1 MEGQARRLR
10 AEVYCGRQIMR
21 RLYTLFGQDS
31 SLCLITSEGN
41 YRLKVA
47 GTLERGIVDLS
58 ARLLCRKLLQHGR
71 LNMVL
76 TAHKNLLSSL

>member
-1 MEGQARRLR
+1 MEGQAWRRR

-31 SLCLITSEGN
+31 SLFPITSEGN

-47 GTLERGIVDLS
+47 GTLERGIVDL
-58 ARLLCRKLLQHGR
+58 
-71 LNMVL
+71 
-76 TAHKNLLSSL
+76 